1 MTSMRYF
8 IPFILLFLAVN
19 AQAGIVKSYSLKA
32 DLSCSDNYALLVLS
46 ASQLSSL
53 IGNNVDEMSLFHMR
67 SQKNNSTE
75 NWQPIIFQIDQKD
88 KQGRFIIQTDNK
100 IPARLSAQDELV
112 IRKKDLGIQLDPDAE
127 IFNQFKLI
135 EVKVINEMSDV
146 MGWFYI
152 NTMPG
157 QPLIF
162 NLKKRELSYDK
173 KQDTITTRAFKTG
186 FSHSKPFLINFFY
199 WRLAEDKWSDDLIDM
214 MKIRH
219 SGRFFGLPFHR
230 SQDDYDSVLTAIKE
244 GPLRIIRRTENHIR
258 VFWKLKTPVLY
269 IDYIMMPDGF
279 IMDTMIDIP
288 FKISFFFSELETFTT
303 MDWNPVQPEPLLIFN
318 NRIEEPVPVDGK
330 ESAAKQA
337 FNTIEDSR
345 FSVQTF
351 NGTFDV
357 SLDIPDNFPVRALLY
372 LNDYHN
378 EADPP
383 ENFPGQYGNVGF
395 RTTGWEAVDSQLYHL
410 KFTVC
415 IQKQQNSMY

>member
-1 MTSMRYF
+1 MNGMRCF

-32 DLSCSDNYALLVLS
+32 DLSCSDNNALLVFS

-53 IGNNVDEMSLFHMR
+53 IGKNVDEVTLFHMR
-67 SQKNNSTE
+67 GQQNNSTE

-100 IPARLSAQDELV
+100 LPARLSAQDELV

-127 IFNQFKLI
+127 IFSQFKLI
-135 EVKVINEMSDV
+135 EVKVLNETLDI

-152 NTMPG
+152 NTSPG
-157 QPLIF
+157 QSLIF
-162 NLKKRELSYDK
+162 NQKKRELSYDEK
-173 KQDTITTRAFKTG
+173 LDTITTRAFKTG
-186 FSHSKPFLINFFY
+186 FSHSKPFLINSFY
-199 WRLAEDKWSDDLIDM
+199 WRLAGNKWSDDLSDM

-230 SQDDYDSVLTAIKE
+230 SQDDYDSVLAAVKK
-244 GPLRIIRRTENHIR
+244 GPLRIIRRTENRIK
-258 VFWKLKTPVLY
+258 VFWKLKTPALY

-318 NRIEEPVPVDGK
+318 NRVGETIPVDGID
-330 ESAAKQA
+330 SAAKRA
-337 FNTIEDSR
+337 FNTIEDSK

-351 NGTFDV
+351 DGTFDV
-357 SLDIPDNFPVRALLY
+357 SLDIPENFPVRAMLY
-372 LNDYHN
+372 LNDHHN
-378 EADPP
+378 EIDPP

-395 RTTGWEAVDSQLYHL
+395 RTIGWEAIDSQLYHL

-415 IQKQQNSMY
+415 IQKQQNSLY